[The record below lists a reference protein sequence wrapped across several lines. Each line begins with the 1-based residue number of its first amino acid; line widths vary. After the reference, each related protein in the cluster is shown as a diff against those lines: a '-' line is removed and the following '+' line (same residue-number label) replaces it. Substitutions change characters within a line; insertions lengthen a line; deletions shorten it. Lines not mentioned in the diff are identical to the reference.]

1 MPDLMY
7 DTFIILH
14 QRTLNSE
21 DINAL
26 ISCYLPLMGMD
37 SYVLYNIFST
47 LEENKEYSFKKILDL
62 LHMSSMKQLTSS
74 QEKLEGLGLLQVFNN
89 QEKGY
94 AYHMNSPYSIEQFL
108 NEEVLYSLLE
118 SQIGKIEI
126 EKMKSSCQHNLKGY
140 NEITKKFDEVYE
152 ISTETQKS
160 VIKDLINPSI
170 SFENHQF
177 NYVLFKMLFDSSFL
191 DEKVLE
197 EKDFKETILKVSY
210 VYKLDE
216 EEMKDVVVK
225 TINVDQRFDYPSLS
239 KNAKIAFQK
248 KYKTTTPRIT
258 TQKDDQYIAS
268 IHDDQ
273 LIALCNSLESM
284 SPTDVLQELSGMKP
298 SDAEVKLFADL
309 INNTHL
315 SISVINL
322 MILIVNEE
330 KDGELPNYAYFEKI
344 ANTWARAKL
353 KTPLDVI
360 HYLEKKKQKEVSP
373 KTNKKVGPVPEWYEE
388 YKKSL
393 TNSSNDEQKS
403 ISEQNKET
411 LNEMKKIAK
420 NLFED

>member
-1 MPDLMY
+1 MY

-216 EEMKDVVVK
+216 EMKDVVVK

-315 SISVINL
+315 SIESFFPNL
-322 MILIVNEE
+322 
-330 KDGELPNYAYFEKI
+330 YTHYFEKI